1 MAIKRYEYPC
11 DFLVYEVDRQRFSNM
26 AFNKCGVEISYF
38 PTSSR
43 VGCWAIKFSHWEN
56 KKMLKGNV
64 MYVKAF
70 LHGLYTGMLGRSPL
84 PNL

>member
-26 AFNKCGVEISYF
+26 AFNKCEVEISYF
-38 PTSSR
+38 PTSC
-43 VGCWAIKFSHWEN
+43 VGCWAIKFSYRGN
-56 KKMLKGNV
+56 KKMLKRNV
-64 MYVKAF
+64 MDVKAF
-70 LHGLYTGMLGRSPL
+70 LHGLYTGMLGKSPL